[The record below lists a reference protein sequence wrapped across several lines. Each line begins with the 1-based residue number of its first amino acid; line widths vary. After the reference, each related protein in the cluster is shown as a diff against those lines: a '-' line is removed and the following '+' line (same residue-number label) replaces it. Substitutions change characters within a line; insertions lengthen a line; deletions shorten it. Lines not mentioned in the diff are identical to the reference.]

1 MGDVIQFSERSR
13 PVGARPRERE
23 TGTVQTAEIMF
34 FTGVRYQ
41 RANEAA
47 PTLPNGDR
55 PSSEGGKSKRKR
67 G

>member
-1 MGDVIQFSERSR
+1 
-13 PVGARPRERE
+13 
-23 TGTVQTAEIMF
+23 MF

-41 RANEAA
+41 RAIEST

-55 PSSEGGKSKRKR
+55 PSSEGGKRKRKR